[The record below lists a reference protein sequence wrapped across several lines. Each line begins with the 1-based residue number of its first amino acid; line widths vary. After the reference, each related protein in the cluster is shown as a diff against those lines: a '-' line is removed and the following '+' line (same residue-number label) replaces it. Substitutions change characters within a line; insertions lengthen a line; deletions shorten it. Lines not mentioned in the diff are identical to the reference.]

1 MSSHNIQEELRKAG
15 IQPRGSI
22 AVIADDLVM
31 PLTHSVILKTAG
43 GDAEAL
49 TLANGTP
56 GQELTITL
64 VAGAGDCTLTP
75 TTTTGFTAVV
85 LADVKDTVTLEY
97 IDDTVGW
104 IVIGATGTA
113 ANPLIT

>member
-1 MSSHNIQEELRKAG
+1 MSSHNVQEELRKTG
-15 IQPRGSI
+15 VQPRGSV
-22 AVIADDLVM
+22 AVIADVLVM
-31 PLTHSVILKTAG
+31 PLTHSVIEKTAG

-49 TLANGTP
+49 TLANGAP

-75 TTTTGFTAVV
+75 TITTGFTAVV
-85 LADVKDTVTLEY
+85 LADAKDTVTLEY

-104 IVIGATGTA
+104 IVVGTTGTA